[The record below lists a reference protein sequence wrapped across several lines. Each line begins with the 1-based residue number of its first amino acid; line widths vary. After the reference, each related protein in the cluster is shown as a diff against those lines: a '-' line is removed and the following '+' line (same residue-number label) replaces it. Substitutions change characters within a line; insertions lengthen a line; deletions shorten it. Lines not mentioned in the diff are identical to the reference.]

1 MARSKTNIITREFSG
16 KLGDQVVLRQL
27 DGMTVL
33 ANIPARRKKKPAG
46 RQAETCDR
54 FSMAIN
60 YARNIVKDPEMKAAY
75 KARAGKRVS
84 ANNVAIRDFLTPP
97 VVTEID
103 TSAYQGLSGHK
114 IRIAATDD
122 FKVKL
127 VTVTI
132 TDAEG
137 KKLESGP
144 CVVGL
149 SGFSWYYTAQTD
161 LAGSPPVTITA
172 AAWDIPGNKGSLS
185 KELVLK
191 HSV

>member
-1 MARSKTNIITREFSG
+1 MARTKTNIITREFSG
-16 KLGDQVVLRQL
+16 KLGDQVVFRQL

-33 ANIPARRKKKPAG
+33 ANIPARRKTKPTG

-84 ANNVAIRDFLTPP
+84 ANNMAIRDFLSPP
-97 VVTEID
+97 VVKEID
-103 TSAYQGLSGHK
+103 TSAYQGLSGQK
-114 IRIAATDD
+114 IRISATDD

-132 TDAEG
+132 TDTEG
-137 KKLESGP
+137 KKLESGS
-144 CVVGL
+144 CAVGL

-161 LAGSPPVTITA
+161 LAGSLPLIITA
-172 AAWDIPGNKGSLS
+172 MAWDIPGNTGSMT
-185 KELVLK
+185 KEVMGW
-191 HSV
+191 